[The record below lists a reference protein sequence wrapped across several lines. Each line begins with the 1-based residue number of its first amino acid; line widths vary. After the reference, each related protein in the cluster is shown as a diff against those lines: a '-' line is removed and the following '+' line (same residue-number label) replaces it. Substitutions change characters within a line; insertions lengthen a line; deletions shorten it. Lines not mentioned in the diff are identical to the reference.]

1 MMRNVYRQ
9 ELENLLNNLI
19 VSATMMKESLSQ
31 LIVAFNAGDI
41 EHAEAILKQNEELYN
56 HLREMEKASH
66 RLIVLQQPVAGDL
79 RLIFTIINS
88 SSDLGGMLGHI
99 SAIARG
105 IIRHRLDLAAH
116 GDLLL
121 IINEMFAQVE
131 MMLQETIPL
140 FATPDVQRASE
151 LAMEDKSV
159 DEGLSQ
165 LYNQVSQR
173 MAEGGEAVQ
182 VGIYLIDVASSLER
196 MGDYVTNLCEHVIF
210 LDTGQ
215 LMTLN

>member
-1 MMRNVYRQ
+1 MRKVYVQ
-9 ELENLLNNLI
+9 ELQNLLDKFIL
-19 VSATMMKESLSQ
+19 SAGLTKESVSQ
-31 LIVAFNAGDI
+31 LILAFNQGDVEEAEELIKQNDKIYAQLRDI
-41 EHAEAILKQNEELYN
+41 E
-56 HLREMEKASH
+56 RASH
-66 RLIVLQQPVAGDL
+66 LLIALQQPVAADL

-88 SSDLGGMLGHI
+88 SSDLAGMLGHL
-99 SAIARG
+99 SAIAKG
-105 IIRHRLDLAAH
+105 IVRHRLDLAAH

-121 IINEMFAQVE
+121 IINDMFNQVE
-131 MMLQETIPL
+131 MMLEETIPL
-140 FATPDVQRASE
+140 FANPDVQRASE

-165 LYNQVSQR
+165 LYTMGSRR

-196 MGDYVTNLCEHVIF
+196 IGDYITNLCEHIVF